1 MNLPLFI
8 ARRIHFSDN
17 KNKKKVSKPAV
28 RIALCGIALGLAV
41 MLLSL
46 AIVVGFKN
54 EVGRKVMGFGS
65 HIQITSLTNN
75 KTYDLPPISF
85 SDTLINAIKQVPNV
99 DYAQITATKPA
110 IIKTKTDFQ
119 GIVLKGVD
127 ANYNWD
133 FFKEYLREGK
143 IPVYNDSTPSNEVL
157 ISQKQADALKLKV
170 GDKFICYFIQNDV
183 RLRQFTISGIYS
195 TGLADFDKLFVVT
208 DIQHVRMLNNWD
220 NKTATSIEVFVND
233 LDYLGETSYNIFLAT
248 ANNFT
253 GNYNPYYTRSIQE
266 LQPQIFGWLDLLDLN
281 MVVILIL
288 MFSVASFTMISG
300 LLIII
305 LEKTTLIGTL
315 KVLGANNWTIRKIF
329 LYQASFLI
337 GKAMLWGNV
346 IGLGMY
352 FIQKYLKVVKLDPEI
367 YFVDYAPVELIP
379 WQAIALNIGVGVAIL
394 CILVIPLR
402 YSLLCNNPLQEQ
414 HVQFLVIH
422 RRHRLCQILYSQCH
436 KILQHPAVGNHFC
449 G

>member
-99 DYAQITATKPA
+99 DYTQITATKPA

-127 ANYNWD
+127 DKYNWD
-133 FFKEYLREGK
+133 FFKEYLREGE
-143 IPVYNDSTPSNEVL
+143 IPLYNDSTPSNKVL

-220 NKTATSIEVFVND
+220 NKTATSIEVFVNN
-233 LDYLGETSYNIFLAT
+233 LDILGETSYKIFITT

-288 MFSVASFTMISG
+288 MFSVATFTMISG

-394 CILVIPLR
+394 CILVIPSYL
-402 YSLLCNNPLQEQ
+402 
-414 HVQFLVIH
+414 IA
-422 RRHRLCQILYSQCH
+422 
-436 KILQHPAVGNHFC
+436 KISPAKSIKFE
-449 G
+449 

>member
-1 MNLPLFI
+1 MNFPLFI
-8 ARRIHFSDN
+8 ARKIHFSSQN
-17 KNKKKVSKPAV
+17 NERKVSKPAV

-41 MLLSL
+41 MIIAL
-46 AIVVGFKN
+46 AVVVGFKN
-54 EVGRKVMGFGS
+54 EVGRKVMGFGA

-85 SDTLINAIKQVPNV
+85 SDTLINAIKEVPNV
-99 DYAQITATKPA
+99 NYIQTTATKPA

-127 ANYNWD
+127 EKYNWD
-133 FFKEYLREGK
+133 FFKEYLRKGELP
-143 IPVYNDSTPSNEVL
+143 IYNDSTPSNEVL
-157 ISQKQADALKLKV
+157 ISSKQADALKLNV
-170 GDKFICYFIQNDV
+170 GDKFICYFIQDQV

-195 TGLADFDKLFVVT
+195 TGLADFDKLFIVS
-208 DIQHVRMLNNWD
+208 DIKHIRLLNNWD
-220 NKTATSIEVFVND
+220 ENTATSIEVFVND
-233 LDYLGETSYNIFLAT
+233 LNILEDTSYSIFLAT

-253 GNYNPYYTRSIQE
+253 GNYNPYYTRNIYE

-281 MVVILIL
+281 MVIILIL
-288 MFSVASFTMISG
+288 MFSVATFTMISG

-352 FIQKYLKVVKLDPEI
+352 FIQKYLKVIKLDPEI

-379 WQAIALNIGVGVAIL
+379 WQAVVLNIGVGIAIL
-394 CILVIPLR
+394 CILVIPSYL
-402 YSLLCNNPLQEQ
+402 
-414 HVQFLVIH
+414 IA
-422 RRHRLCQILYSQCH
+422 
-436 KILQHPAVGNHFC
+436 KISPAKSIKFE
-449 G
+449 

>member
-99 DYAQITATKPA
+99 DYTQITATKPA

-133 FFKEYLREGK
+133 FFKEYLKEGEL
-143 IPVYNDSTPSNEVL
+143 PVMSKSAGDGAGDNSVL
-157 ISQKQADALKLKV
+157 
-170 GDKFICYFIQNDV
+170 
-183 RLRQFTISGIYS
+183 
-195 TGLADFDKLFVVT
+195 
-208 DIQHVRMLNNWD
+208 HHH
-220 NKTATSIEVFVND
+220 
-233 LDYLGETSYNIFLAT
+233 
-248 ANNFT
+248 
-253 GNYNPYYTRSIQE
+253 
-266 LQPQIFGWLDLLDLN
+266 
-281 MVVILIL
+281 
-288 MFSVASFTMISG
+288 
-300 LLIII
+300 
-305 LEKTTLIGTL
+305 
-315 KVLGANNWTIRKIF
+315 
-329 LYQASFLI
+329 
-337 GKAMLWGNV
+337 
-346 IGLGMY
+346 
-352 FIQKYLKVVKLDPEI
+352 
-367 YFVDYAPVELIP
+367 
-379 WQAIALNIGVGVAIL
+379 
-394 CILVIPLR
+394 LVYR
-402 YSLLCNNPLQEQ
+402 
-414 HVQFLVIH
+414 
-422 RRHRLCQILYSQCH
+422 
-436 KILQHPAVGNHFC
+436 
-449 G
+449 

>member
-1 MNLPLFI
+1 MNFPLFI
-8 ARRIHFSDN
+8 ARKIHFSSQN
-17 KNKKKVSKPAV
+17 NERKVSKPAV

-41 MLLSL
+41 MIIAL
-46 AIVVGFKN
+46 AVVVGFKN
-54 EVGRKVMGFGS
+54 EVGRKVMGFGA

-85 SDTLINAIKQVPNV
+85 SDTLINAIKEVPNV
-99 DYAQITATKPA
+99 NYIQTTATKPA

-127 ANYNWD
+127 EKYNWD
-133 FFKEYLREGK
+133 FFKEYLREGELP
-143 IPVYNDSTPSNEVL
+143 IYNDSTPSNEVL
-157 ISQKQADALKLKV
+157 ISSKQADALKLNV
-170 GDKFICYFIQNDV
+170 GDKFICYFIQDQV

-195 TGLADFDKLFVVT
+195 TGLADFDKLFIVS
-208 DIQHVRMLNNWD
+208 DIKHIRLLNNWD
-220 NKTATSIEVFVND
+220 ENTATSIEVFVND
-233 LDYLGETSYNIFLAT
+233 LNILEDTSYSIFLAT

-253 GNYNPYYTRSIQE
+253 GNYNPYYTRNIYE

-281 MVVILIL
+281 MVIILIL
-288 MFSVASFTMISG
+288 MFSVATFTMISG

-346 IGLGMY
+346 IGLGLY
-352 FIQKYLKVVKLDPEI
+352 FIQKYLKVIKLDPEI

-394 CILVIPLR
+394 CILVIPSYL
-402 YSLLCNNPLQEQ
+402 
-414 HVQFLVIH
+414 IA
-422 RRHRLCQILYSQCH
+422 
-436 KILQHPAVGNHFC
+436 KISPAKSIKFE
-449 G
+449 

>member
-8 ARRIHFSDN
+8 ARRIHFSKEN
-17 KNKKKVSKPAV
+17 NKKKVSKPAV

-41 MLLSL
+41 MIIAL

-54 EVGRKVMGFGS
+54 EVGRKVMGFGA

-85 SDTLINAIKQVPNV
+85 SDTLINAINDVPNV
-99 DYAQITATKPA
+99 NYTQVTATKPA

-119 GIVLKGVD
+119 GIVLKGV
-127 ANYNWD
+127 NEKYNWD
-133 FFKEYLREGK
+133 FFKEYLREGE

-157 ISQKQADALKLKV
+157 ISKKQADALKLSV

-183 RLRQFTISGIYS
+183 KLRQFTISGIYS

-220 NKTATSIEVFVND
+220 KSTATSIEVFVND
-233 LDYLGETSYNIFLAT
+233 LNNLGETSYNIFLAT

-288 MFSVASFTMISG
+288 MFSVATFTMISG

-315 KVLGANNWTIRKIF
+315 KVLGANNWAIRKIF

-337 GKAMLWGNV
+337 GKAMFWGNV
-346 IGLGMY
+346 IGLGIY
-352 FIQKYLKVVKLDPEI
+352 FIQKYLKVIKLDPEI

-379 WQAIALNIGVGVAIL
+379 WQFIALNIGVGVAIL
-394 CILVIPLR
+394 AILIIPSYL
-402 YSLLCNNPLQEQ
+402 
-414 HVQFLVIH
+414 IA
-422 RRHRLCQILYSQCH
+422 
-436 KILQHPAVGNHFC
+436 KISPAKSIKFE
-449 G
+449 

>member
-8 ARRIHFSDN
+8 ARRIHFSKEN
-17 KNKKKVSKPAV
+17 NKKKVSKPAV
-28 RIALCGIALGLAV
+28 RIALGGIALGLAV
-41 MLLSL
+41 MILSL

-75 KTYDLPPISF
+75 RTYDLPPISF
-85 SDTLINAIKQVPNV
+85 SDTLISAIKAVPNV
-99 DYAQITATKPA
+99 SYTQITATKPA

-127 ANYNWD
+127 AHYNWD
-133 FFKEYLREGK
+133 FFKEYLKEGEL
-143 IPVYNDSTPSNEVL
+143 PVYNDSTASNEVL
-157 ISQKQADALKLKV
+157 ISKKQADALKLSV
-170 GDKFICYFIQNDV
+170 GDKFICYFIQDQV

-195 TGLADFDKLFVVT
+195 TGLADFDKLFIVS
-208 DIQHVRMLNNWD
+208 DIQHIRMLNNWD
-220 NKTATSIEVFVND
+220 ENTATSIEVFVND
-233 LDYLGETSYNIFLAT
+233 LDNLSDISYNIYLAT
-248 ANNFT
+248 ARNFT
-253 GNYNPYYTRSIQE
+253 GNYNPYYTRSIYE
-266 LQPQIFGWLDLLDLN
+266 LQPQIFGWLSLLDLN
-281 MVVILIL
+281 MVIILIL

-352 FIQKYLKVVKLDPEI
+352 FIQKYLKVVKLDPEV

-379 WQAIALNIGVGVAIL
+379 WQAVALNIGVGVAIL
-394 CILVIPLR
+394 CILVIPSYL
-402 YSLLCNNPLQEQ
+402 
-414 HVQFLVIH
+414 IA
-422 RRHRLCQILYSQCH
+422 
-436 KILQHPAVGNHFC
+436 KISPAKSIKFE
-449 G
+449 

>member
-8 ARRIHFSDN
+8 ARRIHFSKEN
-17 KNKKKVSKPAV
+17 NKKKVSKPAV
-28 RIALCGIALGLAV
+28 RIALGGIALGLAV
-41 MLLSL
+41 MILSL

-75 KTYDLPPISF
+75 RTDDLPPISF
-85 SDTLINAIKQVPNV
+85 SDTLINAINDVPNV
-99 DYAQITATKPA
+99 NYTQVTATKPA

-127 ANYNWD
+127 AHYNWD
-133 FFKEYLREGK
+133 FFKEYLKEGEL
-143 IPVYNDSTPSNEVL
+143 PVYNDSTASNEVL
-157 ISQKQADALKLKV
+157 ISKKQADALKLSV
-170 GDKFICYFIQNDV
+170 GDKFICYFIQDQV

-195 TGLADFDKLFVVT
+195 TGLADFDKLFIVS
-208 DIQHVRMLNNWD
+208 DIQHIRMLNNW
-220 NKTATSIEVFVND
+220 NENTATSIELFVND
-233 LDYLGETSYNIFLAT
+233 LDNLSDISYNIYLAT
-248 ANNFT
+248 ARNFT
-253 GNYNPYYTRSIQE
+253 GNYNPYYTRSIYE

-352 FIQKYLKVVKLDPEI
+352 FIQKYLKVVKLDPEV

-379 WQAIALNIGVGVAIL
+379 WQAVALNIGVGVAIL
-394 CILVIPLR
+394 CILVIPSYL
-402 YSLLCNNPLQEQ
+402 
-414 HVQFLVIH
+414 IA
-422 RRHRLCQILYSQCH
+422 
-436 KILQHPAVGNHFC
+436 KISPAKSIKFE
-449 G
+449 

>member
-8 ARRIHFSDN
+8 ARRIHFSKEN
-17 KNKKKVSKPAV
+17 NKKKVSKPAV
-28 RIALCGIALGLAV
+28 RIALGGIALGLAV
-41 MLLSL
+41 MILSL

-75 KTYDLPPISF
+75 RTYDLPPISF
-85 SDTLINAIKQVPNV
+85 SDTLISAIKAVPNV
-99 DYAQITATKPA
+99 SYTQITATKPA

-127 ANYNWD
+127 AHYNWD
-133 FFKEYLREGK
+133 FFKEYLKEGEL
-143 IPVYNDSTPSNEVL
+143 PVYNDSTASNEVL
-157 ISQKQADALKLKV
+157 ISKKQADALKLSV
-170 GDKFICYFIQNDV
+170 GDKFICYFIQDQV

-195 TGLADFDKLFVVT
+195 TGLADFDKLFIVS
-208 DIQHVRMLNNWD
+208 DIQHIRMLNNWD
-220 NKTATSIEVFVND
+220 ENTATSIEVFVND
-233 LDYLGETSYNIFLAT
+233 LDNLSDISYNIYLAT
-248 ANNFT
+248 ARNFT
-253 GNYNPYYTRSIQE
+253 GNYNPYYTRSIYE
-266 LQPQIFGWLDLLDLN
+266 LQPQIFGWLSLLDLN
-281 MVVILIL
+281 MVIILIL

-352 FIQKYLKVVKLDPEI
+352 FIQKYLKVVKLDPEV

-379 WQAIALNIGVGVAIL
+379 WQAVALNIGVGLAIL
-394 CILVIPLR
+394 CILVIPSYL
-402 YSLLCNNPLQEQ
+402 
-414 HVQFLVIH
+414 IA
-422 RRHRLCQILYSQCH
+422 
-436 KILQHPAVGNHFC
+436 KISPAKSIKFE
-449 G
+449 